1 MGNNNSFLDLKGVGD
16 LAEKLVEAQ
25 KHDTS
30 ISYYK
35 HLTSLQLLQS
45 NREYK
50 AYSTWTFNAK
60 RRPCKSSLA

>member
-1 MGNNNSFLDLKGVGD
+1 MALKRVQLYNYIFNMDNNNSFLDLKGVGD

-50 AYSTWTFNAK
+50 AYST
-60 RRPCKSSLA
+60 